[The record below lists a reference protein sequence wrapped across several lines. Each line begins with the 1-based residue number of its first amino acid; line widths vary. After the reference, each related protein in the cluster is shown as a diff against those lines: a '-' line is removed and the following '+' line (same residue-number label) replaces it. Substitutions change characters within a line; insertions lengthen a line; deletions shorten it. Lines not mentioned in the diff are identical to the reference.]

1 MKYLLTCFISL
12 ALIASFNVSAK
23 GGGSFGGGG
32 RSSFGGGSYSR
43 GSSGGSF
50 GRSSGSGSFGRGSG
64 SSSGKSNS
72 SGSKSS
78 SGSFGKSG
86 SSNSY
91 GHSSTPYVPRVTKSF
106 GRTIT
111 EPEHYRS
118 IPINHVYVYRPMYSS
133 GNSFFYYYFWY
144 HMFFGRTYY
153 NSGANTVN
161 NLTCNTDSDCSSGMY
176 CDLILNP
183 RVCQRK

>member
-72 SGSKSS
+72 SGSNS
-78 SGSFGKSG
+78 SGR
-86 SSNSY
+86 
-91 GHSSTPYVPRVTKSF
+91 SSTPYVPRVTKSF
-106 GRTIT
+106 GRTVI

-118 IPINHVYVYRPMYSS
+118 VPISHVYVVRPIYSYSS

-153 NSGANTVN
+153 HPGTNTVN